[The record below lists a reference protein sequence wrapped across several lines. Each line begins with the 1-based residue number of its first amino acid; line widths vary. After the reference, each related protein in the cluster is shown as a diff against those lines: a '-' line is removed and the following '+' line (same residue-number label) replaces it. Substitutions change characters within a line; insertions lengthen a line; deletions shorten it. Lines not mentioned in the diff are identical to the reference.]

1 MIYVI
6 LFTSLLTSV
15 VGFLLALV
23 SFKESRKLN
32 NKWKIFKKIKTD
44 KDCGFRVLS
53 S

>member
-15 VGFLLALV
+15 VGFLLAVV

-32 NKWKIFKKIKTD
+32 NKWKIFKNSKRDKNGGFKIV
-44 KDCGFRVLS
+44 CC
-53 S
+53 